1 MIDKNGLIIFEL
13 ILEDLELSVI
23 CVDIHGSLLKNN
35 YVFLDLKDSWDIAL
49 VESIININPSIKSAI
64 SIEKVINNIF
74 KNRVQDLGYNHTITM
89 DSNKGNEI
97 VCWRLKKSVINQ
109 VDLVLSYKSHVLRST
124 LGIIVSSN
132 ELM

>member
-13 ILEDLELSVI
+13 ILEDLELSVV
-23 CVDIHGSLLKNN
+23 CVDIHRSLLKNN
-35 YVFLDLKDSWDIAL
+35 YMLLDLKYSWDIAL

-64 SIEKVINNIF
+64 SIEKTINNIF
-74 KNRVQDLGYNHTITM
+74 KNRVQDLGCNHTIIM

-97 VCWRLKKSVINQ
+97 VSWRLKKSVINEA
-109 VDLVLSYKSHVLRST
+109 DFILSYKSHVLRST
-124 LGIIVSSN
+124 LGIIVSSS

>member
-64 SIEKVINNIF
+64 SIEKAINNIF
-74 KNRVQDLGYNHTITM
+74 KNRVQDLGCTILSQWIQTKEM
-89 DSNKGNEI
+89 
-97 VCWRLKKSVINQ
+97 RLFV
-109 VDLVLSYKSHVLRST
+109 
-124 LGIIVSSN
+124 GG
-132 ELM
+132 

>member
-13 ILEDLELSVI
+13 ILEDLELSVV
-23 CVDIHGSLLKNN
+23 CVDIHRSLLKNN
-35 YVFLDLKDSWDIAL
+35 YMLLDLEYSWDIAL

-64 SIEKVINNIF
+64 SIEKTINNIF
-74 KNRVQDLGYNHTITM
+74 KNRVQDLGCNHTIIM

-97 VCWRLKKSVINQ
+97 VSWRLKKSVINEA
-109 VDLVLSYKSHVLRST
+109 DFILSYKSHVLRST
-124 LGIIVSSN
+124 LGIIVSSS